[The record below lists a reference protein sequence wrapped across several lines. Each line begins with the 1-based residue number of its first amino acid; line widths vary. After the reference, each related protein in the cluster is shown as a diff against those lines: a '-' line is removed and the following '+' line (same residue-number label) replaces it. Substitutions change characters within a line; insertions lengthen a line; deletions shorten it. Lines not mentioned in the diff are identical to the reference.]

1 MSIQSAVGHSD
12 YVAEPFEAGQE
23 IAQMVL
29 SKLSLKAHSVGILF
43 CNIDFNFQELIKG
56 IKSEFDV
63 PIIGCTTASE
73 GNNDGYFEDAASL
86 IVITSDD
93 TRIGTGMGTDLSK
106 DASEAVNQATRQAMA
121 GLNGEKP
128 RLALT
133 FPDITMKP
141 ISANLMLAQLVS
153 ILGPDVPIAGGLPGD
168 SLRFKTPFQFHDG
181 QVLTDA
187 FPIVLFS
194 GAIDPTII
202 TRSGWIPVGE
212 PARVSKAIGNVVHE
226 IDGRPAVEY
235 LKRYIP
241 ESLDDPQMLAI
252 YPLAI
257 LDDSLG
263 NDRSRYF
270 VIRSAFSYDKD
281 TGAVVYGGEVP
292 EGSTVQLARGS
303 RGDIIAGATQA
314 AQALGERVRGR
325 EVQSVLFFS
334 CAGRKLMLGPETK
347 KEVEALLGEIPEG
360 VAVNGFY
367 SYGEI
372 GAIDSSQDR
381 LKSSQF
387 HNCTLVLCAF

>member
-1 MSIQSAVGHSD
+1 MSLQSAVGHSD
-12 YVAEPFEAGQE
+12 YVAEPFAAGQE
-23 IAQMVL
+23 IAQMIL
-29 SKLSLKAHSVGILF
+29 GKLSLKAHTLGILF
-43 CNIDFNFQELIKG
+43 CNVDFNFQALIQG
-56 IKSEFDV
+56 IKSELDI

-106 DASEAVNQATRQAMA
+106 DASEAVSQATRQAMA
-121 GLNGEKP
+121 GPNGEKP

-181 QVLTDA
+181 QVSTDA

-212 PARVSKAIGNVVHE
+212 PARVSKATGNVVYE

-263 NDRSRYF
+263 TDRSRYF

-281 TGAVVYGGEVP
+281 MGTVVYGGEVP

-334 CAGRKLMLGPETK
+334 CAGRKMMLGPETK

-372 GAIDSSQDR
+372 GAMDSSQDH

-387 HNCTLVLCAF
+387 HNCTLVLRAF

>member
-73 GNNDGYFEDAASL
+73 GNNDCNFEDAASL

-270 VIRSAFSYDKD
+270 VIRSAFS
-281 TGAVVYGGEVP
+281 
-292 EGSTVQLARGS
+292 
-303 RGDIIAGATQA
+303 
-314 AQALGERVRGR
+314 
-325 EVQSVLFFS
+325 
-334 CAGRKLMLGPETK
+334 
-347 KEVEALLGEIPEG
+347 
-360 VAVNGFY
+360 
-367 SYGEI
+367 
-372 GAIDSSQDR
+372 
-381 LKSSQF
+381 
-387 HNCTLVLCAF
+387 

>member
-23 IAQMVL
+23 IAQMIL
-29 SKLSLKAHSVGILF
+29 GKLTLQERSVGILF
-43 CNIDFNFQELIKG
+43 CNIDFDFQELIKG
-56 IKSEFDV
+56 IKSALDI

-86 IVITSDD
+86 MVITSDD
-93 TRIGTGMGTDLSK
+93 TRIGIGMGTDLTQ
-106 DASEAVNQATRQAMA
+106 DAPRAIEQATHQAMA
-121 GLNGEKP
+121 ALNGEKP

-141 ISANLMLAQLVS
+141 ISANVMLSQLVS

-168 SLRFKTPFQFHDG
+168 SLRFKTPFQFYDG

-194 GAIDPTII
+194 GAIEPTII

-212 PARVSKAIGNVVHE
+212 PARVTKSAGNIVHE

-241 ESLDDPQMLAI
+241 QSLDEPQMLAI

-257 LDDSLG
+257 LNDALG
-263 NDRSRYF
+263 VDRSSYF

-292 EGSTVQLARGS
+292 EQSTVQLARGS

-314 AQALGERVRGR
+314 AQALGERVRGQK
-325 EVQSVLFFS
+325 VQSVLFFS
-334 CAGRKLMLGPETK
+334 CAGRKMMLGPDTR
-347 KEVEALLGEIPEG
+347 KEVEALLSEIPEG

-372 GAIDSSQDR
+372 GAMDSSQDR